1 MTDRISINNNGNI
14 PVGSALIDNVQ
25 NNNIQNEQNVD
36 QPNNVEKQQVIDNIK
51 NDIGLN
57 DVING
62 VANGNNLQSN
72 VDGHNGKH
80 VNVMDQNLHNIIQN
94 QDLNPPAGNGQPE
107 NNPINQEQQN
117 QSFINEEPEDNVV
130 NQEPE
135 NLQIEIE
142 HDNEVNPQ
150 QQPQV
155 QNQAVGKEW
164 DFSKAEGLK
173 DLVKNSYDNIR
184 ADIKGDKYIEELE
197 GSLTQKYE
205 DLTQNN
211 PVLKNQLERVYNNLK
226 NQLTR
231 LKEARSQL
239 SSGLPESSTLS
250 SDPNEA
256 LAQIRKFLRVFRYE
270 TQSSLLKINNN
281 TQKMGIIER
290 TFRGI
295 QNLFTFGIN
304 HKVTKNEIVNVNSLE
319 DDVARLLQQFNNIIT
334 NENVGHENV
343 RQEPVAIPQKFNLR
357 NTINDTLEISHRT
370 NDQIRRYQQRSDDYT
385 RIHEILGPA
394 VDSGGSRK
402 VEFTVAAGVLVGL
415 GFPETVTAG
424 VKASARFTV
433 TADVKGMG
441 KGNPVTVTFRLA
453 GGLEGKLLVKAGDE
467 EKTFTGGKV
476 QAGLGGQV
484 SSFSTRTYASLD
496 DLIADAN
503 RNKFAT
509 TRQFGAFLW
518 SGVKYIGGK
527 LGQLGGWIGR
537 HKGDTLHSNA
547 QYFNAIKTQG
557 YIDQVDGILA
567 KKSNAIIL
575 SEQSGWTI
583 KGSADASAGMDF
595 FDKMLTAKASL
606 SGSLERDFRVKSQF
620 YAPVVNLL
628 KNMPDTEAVEQMKRN
643 NPVSGQ
649 PSVLPQGDLEQQ
661 YTELIREAKENPPT
675 NDLLWQ
681 AFANNI
687 RNLMIATEIKARDE
701 VISRELADKLLARFS
716 NPEIKIPVDIYREY
730 FMEGSGLAK
739 PAKVR
744 KNFSASVELSAFKEE
759 AKGLTDGMKDATN
772 TVVGSIA
779 KGVADGA
786 IDQVRKE
793 IGLDYK
799 VSYKFS
805 SEKPANNDDP
815 RPWENVTKTNHELV
829 LTQNMAFNTLIN
841 ALYKINSNHKKIE
854 TNHEVLKGGL
864 EAGKTAVKDVGENVI
879 RSMIVAGVKESAKA
893 AVMKFMNNA
902 ANMEEVLNF
911 INSEESLTY
920 QAVLGVITKA
930 AMDPKLDKQ
939 LKPGDLK
946 DYVKGGDIA
955 YTNDKTRSLKL
966 SYVDGELETVTLT
979 ATDTTKFG
987 ISEEPLGVGLGVS
1000 FDLSLTVTEN
1010 IKENGAIVN
1019 TSLTTLMEK
1028 TESLLAQS
1036 SFTSGSCEGIKTW
1049 MARNIDAVKMLIPL
1063 SEKSRGL
1070 INRALELMDPDAR
1083 ARAEDA
1089 VNRLNALQRNS
1100 NNDDIVNAVHDLI
1113 VPMTKAFRSELPGAV
1128 QIEEQNQEEDNASIH
1143 SNVDE
1148 VDSDDESESSMSSD

>member
-25 NNNIQNEQNVD
+25 NNNIQNEQDVD

-211 PVLKNQLERVYNNLK
+211 PVLKNQLKPIFDQLK
-226 NQLTR
+226 EQLTS
-231 LKEARSQL
+231 LKEARRQL
-239 SSGLPESSTLS
+239 SLGLPESSTLS

-628 KNMPDTEAVEQMKRN
+628 KNMPNTEAVEQMKRN

-661 YTELIREAKENPPT
+661 YADLIREAKENPPT

-793 IGLDYK
+793 IGLEYK

-805 SEKPANNDDP
+805 SEKPANKDDP
-815 RPWENVTKTNHELV
+815 RPWENVTKTNHEIV

-841 ALYKINSNHKKIE
+841 ALYKINSDHKKIE

-1019 TSLTTLMEK
+1019 TSLTTLMER
-1028 TESLLAQS
+1028 TEGFLAQS
-1036 SFTSGSCEGIKTW
+1036 SFTAGSCEGIKSW

-1070 INRALELMDPDAR
+1070 INQALELMGPDAR

-1089 VNRLNALQRNS
+1089 LNRLNGLQRNS

-1143 SNVDE
+1143 SDVDE

>member
-36 QPNNVEKQQVIDNIK
+36 QSNNVEKQQVIDNIK

-57 DVING
+57 DFING
-62 VANGNNLQSN
+62 AVNGNNLQSK
-72 VDGHNGKH
+72 VEGQNGKH
-80 VNVMDQNLHNIIQN
+80 VDVIDPDLHKDNQN
-94 QDLNPPAGNGQPE
+94 
-107 NNPINQEQQN
+107 
-117 QSFINEEPEDNVV
+117 
-130 NQEPE
+130 PE
-135 NLQIEIE
+135 NLQVENE
-142 HDNEVNPQ
+142 QHENNEVHQNPENLQAENEQHENNEVHQDPENLQVGNEQHENNEVHQDLENLQVENEQNNEVNP

-155 QNQAVGKEW
+155 QNQPVGKEW

-184 ADIKGDKYIEELE
+184 DDIKGDKYIDELE
-197 GSLTQKYE
+197 VALNQKYN
-205 DLTQNN
+205 DVTKNN
-211 PVLKNQLERVYNNLK
+211 EARENQLKPIFDNLK
-226 NQLTR
+226 EKITS
-231 LKEARSQL
+231 LKEARRQL
-239 SSGLPESSTLS
+239 SLGLPESSTLS
-250 SDPNEA
+250 SDPKEA

-304 HKVTKNEIVNVNSLE
+304 HKVTKDEIVNVNNIE
-319 DDVARLLQQFNNIIT
+319 TEIARLLQQFNGIAT
-334 NENVGHENV
+334 DPKK
-343 RQEPVAIPQKFNLR
+343 EPVALPQKFNLR

-402 VEFTVAAGVLVGL
+402 VEFTVGAGVLVGL

-424 VKASARFTV
+424 VKAGARFTV

-467 EKTFTGGKV
+467 EKTFTGGKAQV
-476 QAGLGGQV
+476 GLGGQV

-518 SGVKYIGGK
+518 SGVKYLGGK

-575 SEQSGWTI
+575 SEQTGWTI

-595 FDKMLTAKASL
+595 FDKMLTAKASI
-606 SGSLERDFRVKSQF
+606 SGGLERDFKVKSQF

-628 KNMPDTEAVEQMKRN
+628 KNKPNRQALEQMLRN
-643 NPVSGQ
+643 DPLTGQ
-649 PSVLPQGDLEQQ
+649 PSVLPNGDLEQQ
-661 YTELIREAKENPPT
+661 YAELIRNAKEHKPA
-675 NDLLWQ
+675 NDLEWQ
-681 AFANNI
+681 VLANKI
-687 RNLMIATEIKARDE
+687 RNLMIATEIQARE
-701 VISRELADKLLARFS
+701 GGISRELAEKLQGRFS
-716 NPEIKIPVDIYREY
+716 NPEIKIPVDIYREF

-739 PAKVR
+739 TAKIR
-744 KNFSASVELSAFKEE
+744 KNFSASVELSAFKDQ
-759 AKGLTDGMKDATN
+759 ATSLTDGMKSVTD
-772 TVVGSIA
+772 TVVGNIA
-779 KGVADGA
+779 KSVADGA
-786 IDQVRKE
+786 IDQTRRE
-793 IGLDYK
+793 LGLDYK

-829 LTQNMAFNTLIN
+829 LTQNMPFNTLIN

-854 TNHEVLKGGL
+854 TDHEVLKGGL
-864 EAGKTAVKDVGENVI
+864 EAGKTAIKDVGENVV

-893 AVMKFMNNA
+893 AVMKFLNNA
-902 ANMEEVLNF
+902 TNLNEVIDF
-911 INSEESLTY
+911 ITSQESLTY

-955 YTNDKTRSLKL
+955 YTNEKTRSLKL

-1000 FDLSLTVTEN
+1000 FDLSLSVTEN

-1049 MARNIDAVKMLIPL
+1049 MARNIDAVKMLMPL
-1063 SEKSRGL
+1063 SQKSREL
-1070 INRALELMDPDAR
+1070 INQALELMEPNVR
-1083 ARAEDA
+1083 ASAEEA
-1089 VNRLNALQRNS
+1089 LNRIGALRRNS
-1100 NNDDIVNAVHDLI
+1100 NNNDIVNAFHDLI
-1113 VPMTKAFRSELPGAV
+1113 VPMTKAFRTGLPGTENQVDLNQAQQPANEDV
-1128 QIEEQNQEEDNASIH
+1128 QLEED
-1143 SNVDE
+1143 E
-1148 VDSDDESESSMSSD
+1148 E

>member
-36 QPNNVEKQQVIDNIK
+36 QPNNVEKQQIIDNIK

-94 QDLNPPAGNGQPE
+94 QDLNPPARNGQPE

-130 NQEPE
+130 NQGQE
-135 NLQIEIE
+135 NLQIGNE

-197 GSLTQKYE
+197 DTLTQKYE
-205 DLTQNN
+205 GLTQNN
-211 PVLKNQLERVYNNLK
+211 PVLKHQLKPIFDQLK
-226 NQLTR
+226 EQLTR

-628 KNMPDTEAVEQMKRN
+628 KNMPNTEAVEQMKRN

-661 YTELIREAKENPPT
+661 YAELIREAKENPPT

-793 IGLDYK
+793 IGLEYK

-805 SEKPANNDDP
+805 SEKPANEDDP

-841 ALYKINSNHKKIE
+841 ALYKINSDHKKIE

-864 EAGKTAVKDVGENVI
+864 EAGKTAIKDVGENVV
-879 RSMIVAGVKESAKA
+879 RSLIVAGVKESAKA
-893 AVMKFMNNA
+893 AVMKFLNNA
-902 ANMEEVLNF
+902 TNLNEVIDF
-911 INSEESLTY
+911 ITSQESLTY

-1070 INRALELMDPDAR
+1070 INQALELMDHDAR

-1143 SNVDE
+1143 SYVDE

>member
-14 PVGSALIDNVQ
+14 PVGSSLIDNVQ

-36 QPNNVEKQQVIDNIK
+36 QSNNVDKQQLIDNIK

-72 VDGHNGKH
+72 VEGQNGKH
-80 VNVMDQNLHNIIQN
+80 VDVIDPDLHNISQN
-94 QDLNPPAGNGQPE
+94 QDLNPPAGNDQPE
-107 NNPINQEQQN
+107 NKPINQEQQN

-130 NQEPE
+130 NQGQE
-135 NLQIEIE
+135 NLQIGNE

-197 GSLTQKYE
+197 DTLTQKYE

-211 PVLKNQLERVYNNLK
+211 PVLKNQLENVYNDLK

-319 DDVARLLQQFNNIIT
+319 DNVARLLQQFNNIIT

-841 ALYKINSNHKKIE
+841 ALYKINSDHKKIE

-864 EAGKTAVKDVGENVI
+864 EAGKTAIKDVGENVV
-879 RSMIVAGVKESAKA
+879 RSLIVAGVKESAKA
-893 AVMKFMNNA
+893 AVMKFLNNA
-902 ANMEEVLNF
+902 TNLNEVIDF
-911 INSEESLTY
+911 ITSQESLTY

-1070 INRALELMDPDAR
+1070 INQALELMDHDAR

>member
-36 QPNNVEKQQVIDNIK
+36 QSNNADKQQVIDNIK

-72 VDGHNGKH
+72 VEGQNGKH
-80 VNVMDQNLHNIIQN
+80 VDVIDPDLHNIIQN
-94 QDLNPPAGNGQPE
+94 QDLNPPAGNDLHE

-130 NQEPE
+130 NQEQE

-197 GSLTQKYE
+197 DTLTQKYE
-205 DLTQNN
+205 DLTRNN
-211 PVLKNQLERVYNNLK
+211 PVLKHQLENVYNNLK
-226 NQLTR
+226 DQLTR

-334 NENVGHENV
+334 NENV

-628 KNMPDTEAVEQMKRN
+628 KNMPNTEAVEQMKRN

-793 IGLDYK
+793 IGLDFK

-854 TNHEVLKGGL
+854 TDHEVLRGGL
-864 EAGKTAVKDVGENVI
+864 EAGKTAIKDVGENVV
-879 RSMIVAGVKESAKA
+879 RSLIVAGVKESAKA
-893 AVMKFMNNA
+893 AVMKFLNNA
-902 ANMEEVLNF
+902 TNLNEVIDF
-911 INSEESLTY
+911 ITSQESLTY

-1019 TSLTTLMEK
+1019 TSLTTLMER
-1028 TESLLAQS
+1028 TEGFLAQS
-1036 SFTSGSCEGIKTW
+1036 SFTAGSCEGIKSW

-1070 INRALELMDPDAR
+1070 INRALELMDLDAR
-1083 ARAEDA
+1083 VRAEEA
-1089 VNRLNALQRNS
+1089 LNRIRALRRNS

-1143 SNVDE
+1143 SDVDE

>member
-36 QPNNVEKQQVIDNIK
+36 QPNNVEKQQIIDNIK

-94 QDLNPPAGNGQPE
+94 QDLNPPARNGQPE

-130 NQEPE
+130 NQGQE
-135 NLQIEIE
+135 NLQIGNE

-197 GSLTQKYE
+197 DTLTQKYE
-205 DLTQNN
+205 GLTQNN
-211 PVLKNQLERVYNNLK
+211 PVLKHQLKPIFDQLK
-226 NQLTR
+226 EQLTR

-567 KKSNAIIL
+567 NKSNAIIL

-628 KNMPDTEAVEQMKRN
+628 KNMPNTEAVEQMKRN

-661 YTELIREAKENPPT
+661 YAELIREAKENPPT

-793 IGLDYK
+793 IGLEYK

-805 SEKPANNDDP
+805 SEKPANEDDP

-841 ALYKINSNHKKIE
+841 ALYKINSDHKKIE
-854 TNHEVLKGGL
+854 TDHEVLKGGL
-864 EAGKTAVKDVGENVI
+864 EAGKTAIKDVGENVV
-879 RSMIVAGVKESAKA
+879 RSLIVAGVKESAKA
-893 AVMKFMNNA
+893 AVMKFLNNA
-902 ANMEEVLNF
+902 TNLNEVIDF
-911 INSEESLTY
+911 ITSQESLTY

-1063 SEKSRGL
+1063 SQKSRDL

-1083 ARAEDA
+1083 AIAEDA

-1128 QIEEQNQEEDNASIH
+1128 QIEEQDQEEDNASIH

-1148 VDSDDESESSMSSD
+1148 VDSDDESESSMSFD

>member
-36 QPNNVEKQQVIDNIK
+36 QPNNVEKQQIIDNIK

-94 QDLNPPAGNGQPE
+94 QDLNPPARNGQPE

-130 NQEPE
+130 NQGQE
-135 NLQIEIE
+135 NLQIGNE

-197 GSLTQKYE
+197 DTLTQKYE
-205 DLTQNN
+205 GLTQNN
-211 PVLKNQLERVYNNLK
+211 PVLKNQLKPIFDQLK
-226 NQLTR
+226 EQLTS
-231 LKEARSQL
+231 LKEARRQL
-239 SSGLPESSTLS
+239 SLGLPESSTLS

-628 KNMPDTEAVEQMKRN
+628 KNMPNTEAVEQMKRN

-793 IGLDYK
+793 IGLEYK

-805 SEKPANNDDP
+805 SEKPANEDDP

-841 ALYKINSNHKKIE
+841 ALYKINSDHKKIE

-864 EAGKTAVKDVGENVI
+864 EAGKTAIKDVGENVV
-879 RSMIVAGVKESAKA
+879 RSLIVAGVKESAKA
-893 AVMKFMNNA
+893 AVMKFLNNA
-902 ANMEEVLNF
+902 TNLNEVIDF
-911 INSEESLTY
+911 ITSQESLTY

-1070 INRALELMDPDAR
+1070 INQALELMDHDAR

-1143 SNVDE
+1143 SYVDE

>member
-14 PVGSALIDNVQ
+14 PVGSSLIDNVQ

-36 QPNNVEKQQVIDNIK
+36 QSNNVDKQQLIDNIK

-72 VDGHNGKH
+72 VEGQNGKH
-80 VNVMDQNLHNIIQN
+80 VDVIDPDLHNISQN
-94 QDLNPPAGNGQPE
+94 QDLNPPAGNDQPE
-107 NNPINQEQQN
+107 NKPINQEQQN

-130 NQEPE
+130 NQDQE
-135 NLQIEIE
+135 NLQIGNE
-142 HDNEVNPQ
+142 HNNEVNPQ

-197 GSLTQKYE
+197 DTLTQKYE

-211 PVLKNQLERVYNNLK
+211 PVLKNQLENVYNDLK

-793 IGLDYK
+793 IGLEYK

-805 SEKPANNDDP
+805 SEKPANEDDP
-815 RPWENVTKTNHELV
+815 RPWENVTKTNHEIV

-841 ALYKINSNHKKIE
+841 ALYKINSDHKKIE

>member
-36 QPNNVEKQQVIDNIK
+36 QSNNVEKQQVIDNIK

-57 DVING
+57 DFING
-62 VANGNNLQSN
+62 AVNGNNLQSK
-72 VDGHNGKH
+72 VEGQNGKH
-80 VNVMDQNLHNIIQN
+80 VDVIDPDLHKDNQN
-94 QDLNPPAGNGQPE
+94 
-107 NNPINQEQQN
+107 
-117 QSFINEEPEDNVV
+117 
-130 NQEPE
+130 PE
-135 NLQIEIE
+135 NLQVGNEQHE
-142 HDNEVNPQ
+142 NNEVHQDLENLQVENEQNNDVNP

-155 QNQAVGKEW
+155 QNQPVGKEW

-184 ADIKGDKYIEELE
+184 DDIKGDKYIDELE
-197 GSLTQKYE
+197 VALNQKYNDVTKNNE
-205 DLTQNN
+205 ARKTQ
-211 PVLKNQLERVYNNLK
+211 LKPIFDNLK
-226 NQLTR
+226 EKITS
-231 LKEARSQL
+231 LKEARRQL
-239 SSGLPESSTLS
+239 SLGLPESSTLS
-250 SDPNEA
+250 SDPKEA

-304 HKVTKNEIVNVNSLE
+304 HKVTKDEIVNVNNIE
-319 DDVARLLQQFNNIIT
+319 TEIARLLLQFNVIAT
-334 NENVGHENV
+334 DA
-343 RQEPVAIPQKFNLR
+343 QKEPVALPQKFNLR

-402 VEFTVAAGVLVGL
+402 VEFTVGAGVLVGL

-424 VKASARFTV
+424 VKAGARFTV

-467 EKTFTGGKV
+467 EKTFTGGKAQV
-476 QAGLGGQV
+476 GLGGQV

-518 SGVKYIGGK
+518 SGVKYLGGK

-567 KKSNAIIL
+567 KKSNAIII
-575 SEQSGWTI
+575 SEQTGWTI

-595 FDKMLTAKASL
+595 FDKMLTAKASI
-606 SGSLERDFRVKSQF
+606 SGGLERDFRVKSQF

-628 KNMPDTEAVEQMKRN
+628 KNKPDTEAVEQMKRN

-661 YTELIREAKENPPT
+661 YAELIREAKEHPPT

-687 RNLMIATEIKARDE
+687 RNLMIATEIQARE
-701 VISRELADKLLARFS
+701 GGISRELAEKLLGRFS

-805 SEKPANNDDP
+805 SEKPANKDDP
-815 RPWENVTKTNHELV
+815 RPWENVTKTNHEIV

-841 ALYKINSNHKKIE
+841 ALYKINSDHKKIE
-854 TNHEVLKGGL
+854 TNHEFLKGGL

-879 RSMIVAGVKESAKA
+879 RSMVVAGVKESAKA

-902 ANMEEVLNF
+902 TNMKEVVNF
-911 INSEESLTY
+911 INSEEGLTY

-1000 FDLSLTVTEN
+1000 FDLSLSVTEN
-1010 IKENGAIVN
+1010 IKEHGAIVN

-1063 SEKSRGL
+1063 SQKSREL
-1070 INRALELMDPDAR
+1070 INQALELMEPNVR
-1083 ARAEDA
+1083 ASAEESLNRIRALRRD
-1089 VNRLNALQRNS
+1089 S
-1100 NNDDIVNAVHDLI
+1100 NNNDIVNAFHDLI
-1113 VPMTKAFRSELPGAV
+1113 VPMTKAFRTGLPGTENQVDLNQAQQPANEDV
-1128 QIEEQNQEEDNASIH
+1128 QLEED
-1143 SNVDE
+1143 E
-1148 VDSDDESESSMSSD
+1148 E

>member
-14 PVGSALIDNVQ
+14 PVGSSLIDNVQ

-36 QPNNVEKQQVIDNIK
+36 QSNNVDKQQVIDNIK

-72 VDGHNGKH
+72 VEGQNGKH
-80 VNVMDQNLHNIIQN
+80 VDVIDPDLHNISQN
-94 QDLNPPAGNGQPE
+94 QDLNPPAGNDQPE
-107 NNPINQEQQN
+107 NKPINQEQQN

-130 NQEPE
+130 NQDQE
-135 NLQIEIE
+135 NLQIGNE
-142 HDNEVNPQ
+142 HNNEVNPQ

-197 GSLTQKYE
+197 DTLTQKYE

-211 PVLKNQLERVYNNLK
+211 PVLKNQLENVYNDLK

-334 NENVGHENV
+334 NENAG
-343 RQEPVAIPQKFNLR
+343 QEPVAIPQKFNLR

-424 VKASARFTV
+424 VKAGARFTV

-476 QAGLGGQV
+476 QAGLGAQV

-628 KNMPDTEAVEQMKRN
+628 KNMPNTEAVEQMKRN

-661 YTELIREAKENPPT
+661 YADLIREAKENPPT

-681 AFANNI
+681 
-687 RNLMIATEIKARDE
+687 
-701 VISRELADKLLARFS
+701 
-716 NPEIKIPVDIYREY
+716 Y
-730 FMEGSGLAK
+730 
-739 PAKVR
+739 
-744 KNFSASVELSAFKEE
+744 
-759 AKGLTDGMKDATN
+759 
-772 TVVGSIA
+772 
-779 KGVADGA
+779 
-786 IDQVRKE
+786 
-793 IGLDYK
+793 
-799 VSYKFS
+799 
-805 SEKPANNDDP
+805 
-815 RPWENVTKTNHELV
+815 
-829 LTQNMAFNTLIN
+829 
-841 ALYKINSNHKKIE
+841 
-854 TNHEVLKGGL
+854 
-864 EAGKTAVKDVGENVI
+864 
-879 RSMIVAGVKESAKA
+879 
-893 AVMKFMNNA
+893 
-902 ANMEEVLNF
+902 
-911 INSEESLTY
+911 
-920 QAVLGVITKA
+920 
-930 AMDPKLDKQ
+930 
-939 LKPGDLK
+939 
-946 DYVKGGDIA
+946 
-955 YTNDKTRSLKL
+955 
-966 SYVDGELETVTLT
+966 
-979 ATDTTKFG
+979 
-987 ISEEPLGVGLGVS
+987 
-1000 FDLSLTVTEN
+1000 
-1010 IKENGAIVN
+1010 
-1019 TSLTTLMEK
+1019 
-1028 TESLLAQS
+1028 
-1036 SFTSGSCEGIKTW
+1036 
-1049 MARNIDAVKMLIPL
+1049 
-1063 SEKSRGL
+1063 
-1070 INRALELMDPDAR
+1070 
-1083 ARAEDA
+1083 
-1089 VNRLNALQRNS
+1089 
-1100 NNDDIVNAVHDLI
+1100 
-1113 VPMTKAFRSELPGAV
+1113 
-1128 QIEEQNQEEDNASIH
+1128 
-1143 SNVDE
+1143 
-1148 VDSDDESESSMSSD
+1148 

>member
-36 QPNNVEKQQVIDNIK
+36 QPNNVENQQVIDNIK

-72 VDGHNGKH
+72 VEVQNGKH
-80 VNVMDQNLHNIIQN
+80 VDVIDPDLHKDNQN
-94 QDLNPPAGNGQPE
+94 PE
-107 NNPINQEQQN
+107 NLQVENEQHEN
-117 QSFINEEPEDNVV
+117 NEV

-135 NLQIEIE
+135 NLLIGNEQHENNEVHQDPENLQIENE
-142 HDNEVNPQ
+142 QNNEVNP

-155 QNQAVGKEW
+155 QNQPVGKEW

-197 GSLTQKYE
+197 SSLTQKYE
-205 DLTQNN
+205 DLTKNN
-211 PVLKNQLERVYNNLK
+211 EDRKNQLKPIFDHLK
-226 NQLTR
+226 EQLTS
-231 LKEARSQL
+231 LKEARRQL
-239 SSGLPESSTLS
+239 SLGLPESSTLS
-250 SDPNEA
+250 SDPKEA

-304 HKVTKNEIVNVNSLE
+304 HKVTKDEIVNVNNIE
-319 DDVARLLQQFNNIIT
+319 DEIAGLLQQFNGIAT
-334 NENVGHENV
+334 NAEK
-343 RQEPVAIPQKFNLR
+343 EPVALPQKFNLR

-424 VKASARFTV
+424 VKAGARFTV

-476 QAGLGGQV
+476 QAGLGAQV

-595 FDKMLTAKASL
+595 FDKMLTAKAGL

-628 KNMPDTEAVEQMKRN
+628 KNMPNTEAVEQMKRN

-661 YTELIREAKENPPT
+661 YAELIREAKENPPT

-793 IGLDYK
+793 IGLEYK

-805 SEKPANNDDP
+805 SEKPANKDDP

-841 ALYKINSNHKKIE
+841 ALYKINSDHKKIE

-1143 SNVDE
+1143 SDVDE

>member
-36 QPNNVEKQQVIDNIK
+36 QPNNVEKQQIIDNIK

-94 QDLNPPAGNGQPE
+94 QDLNPPARNGQPE

-130 NQEPE
+130 NQGQE
-135 NLQIEIE
+135 NLQIGNE

-197 GSLTQKYE
+197 DTLTQKYE
-205 DLTQNN
+205 GLTQNN
-211 PVLKNQLERVYNNLK
+211 PVLKHQLKPIFDQLK
-226 NQLTR
+226 EQLTR

-628 KNMPDTEAVEQMKRN
+628 KNMPNTEAVEQMKRN

-793 IGLDYK
+793 IGLEYK

-805 SEKPANNDDP
+805 SEKPANEDDP

-841 ALYKINSNHKKIE
+841 ALYKINSDHKKIE

-864 EAGKTAVKDVGENVI
+864 EAGKTAIKDVGENVV
-879 RSMIVAGVKESAKA
+879 RSLIVAGVKESAKA
-893 AVMKFMNNA
+893 AVMKFLNNA
-902 ANMEEVLNF
+902 TNLNEVIDF
-911 INSEESLTY
+911 ITSQESLTY

-1070 INRALELMDPDAR
+1070 INQALELMDHDAR

>member
-36 QPNNVEKQQVIDNIK
+36 QPNNVEKQQIIDNIK

-94 QDLNPPAGNGQPE
+94 QDLNPPARNGQPE

-130 NQEPE
+130 NQGQE
-135 NLQIEIE
+135 NLQIGNE

-197 GSLTQKYE
+197 DTLTQKYE
-205 DLTQNN
+205 GLTQNN
-211 PVLKNQLERVYNNLK
+211 PVLKHQLKPIFDQLK
-226 NQLTR
+226 EQLTR

-628 KNMPDTEAVEQMKRN
+628 KNMPNTEAVEQMKRN

-793 IGLDYK
+793 IGLEYK

-805 SEKPANNDDP
+805 SEKPANEDDP

-841 ALYKINSNHKKIE
+841 ALYKINSDHKKIE

-864 EAGKTAVKDVGENVI
+864 EAGKTAIKDVGENVV
-879 RSMIVAGVKESAKA
+879 RSLIVAGVKESAKA
-893 AVMKFMNNA
+893 AVMKFLNNA
-902 ANMEEVLNF
+902 TNLNEVIDF
-911 INSEESLTY
+911 ITSQESLTY

-1070 INRALELMDPDAR
+1070 INQALELMDHDAR

-1143 SNVDE
+1143 SYVDE